1 MITSHDSQLQPITA
15 FVTGTQSFV
24 TNALPIFGLGFLC
37 ACPSIVVSMV
47 IDQKESGFA
56 ISFLQSLTAIAAQL
70 VTFNL
75 FGKAKGRH
83 GVNRSILLV
92 ILYIVGSSI
101 LLLPRIFISVP
112 LRGTGY
118 DMSRHDWLNLNL
130 YEMFQ
135 KVSSQGLDLATRIPR
150 AVFEGNVSQ
159 LRILA
164 GIRFSSAKFYPTEQY
179 GQDGR
184 SLTISITNNTGTISI
199 THNTSALSR
208 CRWFYVA
215 LCVLSTL
222 ILEPQIR
229 LWTLAHIFMVKLKIR
244 NLPEIAGY
252 GFILRITYIVASTIG
267 IILPLTVSLTL
278 PIAGY
283 MSQLR
288 SQMGLS
294 VSDRE
299 ISNAVWLFWDT
310 LWLALFMSC
319 DMHLLNQSKPS
330 K

>member
-1 MITSHDSQLQPITA
+1 
-15 FVTGTQSFV
+15 
-24 TNALPIFGLGFLC
+24 
-37 ACPSIVVSMV
+37 MV
-47 IDQKESGFA
+47 IDQKDSGFA

-75 FGKAKGRH
+75 FGKDKGRH
-83 GVNRSILLV
+83 SVNRSILLV

-130 YEMFQ
+130 HEMFQ

-159 LRILA
+159 LRTVA
-164 GIRFSSAKFYPTEQY
+164 GTRFLSPKLYATEQY

-184 SLTISITNNTGTISI
+184 SLTISMAHNISVIT
-199 THNTSALSR
+199 R
-208 CRWFYVA
+208 YRWVYVA

-229 LWTLAHIFMVKLKIR
+229 LWTLAHLLRIRLKIR
-244 NLPEIAGY
+244 DLSDIAGY
-252 GFILRITYIVASTIG
+252 GFILRITYIIASIIG
-267 IILPLTVSLTL
+267 IMLPLTVSLTL

-288 SQMGLS
+288 SQMGLP

-310 LWLALFMSC
+310 LWLALFISC

-330 K
+330 R